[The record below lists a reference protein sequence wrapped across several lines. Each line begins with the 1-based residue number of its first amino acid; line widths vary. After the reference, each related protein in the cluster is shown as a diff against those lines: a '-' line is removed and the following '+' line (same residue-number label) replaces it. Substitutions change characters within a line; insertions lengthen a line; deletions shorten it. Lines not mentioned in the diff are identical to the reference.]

1 MHSPADRSELGRLTS
16 HPLLRIRDE
25 AVMYV
30 VSYMT
35 LFATQQASFQL
46 TVQSSQILS
55 TRTNDGEE
63 ARSRRCYLLAV
74 SVVSFLILELVEIF
88 QVKRR
93 VSTHSYL

>member
-25 AVMYV
+25 SCSMI
-30 VSYMT
+30 
-35 LFATQQASFQL
+35 LFATQQASSQL